1 MKMKSGH
8 CKADLGHTGL
18 TDTGA
23 VVAQVAAVV
32 QVAAVTQCTVGGGSW
47 CRQSQ

>member
-8 CKADLGHTGL
+8 YKADLGHTGL
-18 TDTGA
+18 TDIG
-23 VVAQVAAVV
+23 AAVA
-32 QVAAVTQCTVGGGSW
+32 QVAAVTQCMGGGGSW